1 MAYKAF
7 SPDEQQPFSTAKSSN
22 VSLSEDS
29 PCASLLHFFT
39 GIRSFGKVDVFDIN
53 TPPSFAI
60 TTPKEIKYNWDFSSY
75 VLPGQTTLT
84 GQIYDGAFLSSAD
97 QSFSTATNNNSVK
110 SHQDIFRFAQSY
122 LYRADKDLVE
132 YGGNVATTAL
142 NSSSSAG
149 YKTDVVREINT
160 RKSLFDS
167 SLKPQS
173 FRIQINDSNTSIT
186 GAINGMSANAA
197 YAVVTAA
204 GMFGSQ
210 TPNVSAY
217 TTALD
222 TKNPFGGKASTTKKS
237 FFGIQMRKDYIGFPG
252 PTDGSGLQTTQLNLD
267 SISAG
272 CTIEAIIRPFKE
284 DGIIYFRRLTYG
296 KDGHDYANSLTQNNF
311 MKLELTSSPD
321 GTQPAFRF
329 SLRMVE
335 ADNDF
340 TSDFAQSNV
349 QASGLFIPNDV
360 GINLFDG
367 KFHHIM
373 VTWGIHE
380 FLDST
385 SITNSEKGAG
395 MVQGY
400 IDNTKLANR
409 EQVFPRLS
417 GADAAGGPTDQ
428 ANMVE
433 NRISVRTKVLYPTNL
448 IAGLTANCFNL
459 NNVYVGVSNYGRRN
473 GDTKGDIGEL
483 ATQYDGRLEGMFDGQ
498 IQHLRIWNQR
508 LKDGYGEFNLGVG
521 QQLVVGETDPNILTS
536 AELSYS
542 DFHSSALT
550 STSAS
555 NIAGWWYFNNMNG
568 VSGADIAGGLTGSSV
583 QVQASDVDGNLSS
596 NTGVAVG
603 NSKVKL
609 FDNKNIV
616 LGTSGN
622 TITDL
627 QASGISRDFLY
638 FDQKP
643 INNPI
648 NNFIP
653 QGRLLRNGIDTSE
666 HRIGLVYY
674 DLGLAT
680 IDGDDPNARLNFT
693 FPSSGT
699 TGDMGFAVTGLNNTS
714 FNFQRVVFDAEEN
727 GATLLLDASAEGTEM
742 NYAGNSTGYS
752 SETEESAFDNPTTY
766 ITSVG
771 LYNHNNDLVAVAKLA
786 QPVKKDDT
794 INLTT
799 QVKLD
804 F

>member
-1 MAYKAF
+1 
-7 SPDEQQPFSTAKSSN
+7 
-22 VSLSEDS
+22 
-29 PCASLLHFFT
+29 
-39 GIRSFGKVDVFDIN
+39 
-53 TPPSFAI
+53 
-60 TTPKEIKYNWDFSSY
+60 
-75 VLPGQTTLT
+75 
-84 GQIYDGAFLSSAD
+84 
-97 QSFSTATNNNSVK
+97 
-110 SHQDIFRFAQSY
+110 
-122 LYRADKDLVE
+122 
-132 YGGNVATTAL
+132 
-142 NSSSSAG
+142 
-149 YKTDVVREINT
+149 
-160 RKSLFDS
+160 
-167 SLKPQS
+167 
-173 FRIQINDSNTSIT
+173 
-186 GAINGMSANAA
+186 
-197 YAVVTAA
+197 
-204 GMFGSQ
+204 
-210 TPNVSAY
+210 
-217 TTALD
+217 
-222 TKNPFGGKASTTKKS
+222 
-237 FFGIQMRKDYIGFPG
+237 
-252 PTDGSGLQTTQLNLD
+252 
-267 SISAG
+267 
-272 CTIEAIIRPFKE
+272 
-284 DGIIYFRRLTYG
+284 
-296 KDGHDYANSLTQNNF
+296 
-311 MKLELTSSPD
+311 
-321 GTQPAFRF
+321 
-329 SLRMVE
+329 
-335 ADNDF
+335 
-340 TSDFAQSNV
+340 
-349 QASGLFIPNDV
+349 
-360 GINLFDG
+360 
-367 KFHHIM
+367 
-373 VTWGIHE
+373 
-380 FLDST
+380 
-385 SITNSEKGAG
+385 
-395 MVQGY
+395 
-400 IDNTKLANR
+400 
-409 EQVFPRLS
+409 
-417 GADAAGGPTDQ
+417 
-428 ANMVE
+428 MVE
-433 NRISVRTKVLYPTNL
+433 NRIPVRTKVLYPTNL

-693 FPSSGT
+693 FPSS
-699 TGDMGFAVTGLNNTS
+699 
-714 FNFQRVVFDAEEN
+714 
-727 GATLLLDASAEGTEM
+727 
-742 NYAGNSTGYS
+742 
-752 SETEESAFDNPTTY
+752 
-766 ITSVG
+766 
-771 LYNHNNDLVAVAKLA
+771 
-786 QPVKKDDT
+786 
-794 INLTT
+794 
-799 QVKLD
+799 
-804 F
+804 